1 MNEKNE
7 LKEYIESNLTS
18 RFDKFITIKDTE
30 KSKIFVFRH
39 REVET

>member
-30 KSKIFVFRH
+30 KAKYLYLDTER
-39 REVET
+39 VET